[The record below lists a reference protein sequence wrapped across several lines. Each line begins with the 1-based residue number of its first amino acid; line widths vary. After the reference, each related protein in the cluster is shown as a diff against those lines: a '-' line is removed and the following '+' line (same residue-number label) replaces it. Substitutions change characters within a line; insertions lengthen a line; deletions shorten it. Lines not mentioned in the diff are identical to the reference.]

1 MPLRE
6 SRKMEACAT
15 TKSKIESN
23 AFMTQNTFARRR
35 RRCRSVSFLVSFLT
49 TSSLF
54 VLVNGFGVAPIPQAQ
69 RKSSPSTWT
78 LQTISDDGETS
89 NGETSNEESSVLPNK
104 SLMELLMPMETC
116 SVNQMSGTD
125 LAYIGDVVFELY
137 IRSRHVWP
145 SKRTSDLQ
153 NIVVGIVRAEHQ
165 SHLVAQVNEK
175 FDLNDKEKQIL
186 MRGRNAVTRSKNRR
200 NPAAYQDSTSFEALV
215 GYLYIEDQPRCCKL
229 LNWLDSIVDE
239 PA

>member
-1 MPLRE
+1 MPLLE

-15 TKSKIESN
+15 TKSKIESKT
-23 AFMTQNTFARRR
+23 TQNTFARRR

-54 VLVNGFGVAPIPQAQ
+54 VLVDAFGVAPIPQAQ
-69 RKSSPSTWT
+69 RKSSPSIWT
-78 LQTISDDGETS
+78 LQTISAD
-89 NGETSNEESSVLPNK
+89 GETSNEESPGLPNNK
-104 SLMELLMPMETC
+104 SLQELLMPIENC
-116 SVNQMSGTD
+116 NVNQMSGTD

-153 NIVVGIVRAEHQ
+153 NTVVGIVRAEHQ
-165 SHLVAQVNEK
+165 SHLVAQLKEK
-175 FDLNDKEKQIL
+175 FDLSDKEKQIL

-200 NPAAYQDSTSFEALV
+200 NPAAYQDSTSFEALL
-215 GYLYIEDQPRCCKL
+215 GYLYIEDQQRCCKL

-239 PA
+239 PV